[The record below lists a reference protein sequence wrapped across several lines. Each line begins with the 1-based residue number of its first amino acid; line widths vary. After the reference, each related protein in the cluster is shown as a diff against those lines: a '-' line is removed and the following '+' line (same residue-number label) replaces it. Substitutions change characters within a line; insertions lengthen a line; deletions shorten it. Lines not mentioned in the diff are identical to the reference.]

1 MADNEI
7 PRLQDDLDSFK
18 ADTTYRLNALER
30 QNAVTA
36 VLLQNIQQSIT
47 NIDDNTKWL
56 IRIVSG
62 AFVVSIIG
70 FILQGGFGLDAIQ

>member
-1 MADNEI
+1 MGDNEI

-18 ADTTYRLNALER
+18 SDTNFRLNALER

-70 FILQGGFGLDAIQ
+70 FILQGGFGIDAIQ